1 MNSLKIEELHIYGYG
16 KFENQHFYLGK
27 SNLLVFY
34 GENEAGK
41 STIMSFI
48 HSVLFGFP
56 TKQQAENRY
65 EPKRATSYGGYL
77 ILRSEEN
84 RRLKIERVPGKFGGQ
99 VTIEMEDGTTRDEEY
114 LGELLSGLDKETYR
128 SIFSFD
134 VHGLQQIHKMSSD
147 QVGKFLFLSSIYGAD
162 ALFTI
167 EDKLTKQQE
176 LIYKPN
182 GKKPTL
188 NEELVVLKDSAAKM
202 LEAKRKNSDYE
213 QLLKAKESLKEKL
226 SQVVVAKKENMSLQ
240 RELERIKSVIP
251 LIKERNWC
259 LEQLKSLPDTE
270 HFPEDAIQQ
279 LDQFNMSIQPI
290 EIKLN
295 SSKSNYEQVN
305 KELEDLLINEAY
317 IQNKKAI
324 HEAREQFALFDE
336 KQKKQSHLVKRI
348 EQLQY
353 EIELLKQRL
362 YPHISDEEI
371 LEIHATIPMKE
382 AIKKIILEDQQAQQ
396 RKQMLDEQFEQSRNS
411 IEETEWKINEL
422 HKEELP
428 DDERKNLEQKVEE
441 YKNFNTNQLQ
451 QERERLLNE
460 LTRRKKEHKQEKK
473 QGSMLIYFLVILS
486 QIGTIWSFIQQHWI
500 LLLVCIAIGVS
511 FILQVKNKKTK
522 KDPLLLHLTM
532 ELEKIE
538 VYLKKGMAYESSSSQ
553 SLPELIHLLNHD
565 QKIKQMLHHEQLL
578 FQQQER
584 NYERIVKQYEEWE
597 KTQFQLKQKQAHLAK
612 LLKIDEHAS
621 SEALLEAFELL
632 QQLQHLILEKN
643 KFIAEEKL
651 IKQEL
656 LKYEQMVSEIIK
668 ACDIEGNSIEQTVHE
683 LFKQLS
689 IEGTKKEKQK
699 QLLEKRREL
708 DEELSE
714 YVQSTTFLK
723 QQKEDFIKS
732 SGCETEDEFRKQA
745 KLHEQ
750 REAVRKQKQWIDKQL
765 ATEKDIDIET
775 LSNTKIDDIEVRLQE
790 IEEEINVLEA
800 SERELQQEQSST
812 LIKLE
817 EMEQSGTYS
826 NLRHSFENKKA
837 IVKEE
842 AEKWMVRALA
852 KDLLQ
857 KTVQRHREEKLPE
870 LLTSITYFFTRLTSK
885 MYHNVYLPSDKQSF
899 IVERH
904 DGTKFFAE
912 ELSQATSEQLY
923 LSIRLAIIKNINKQ
937 VNLPIIMDDSFVHF
951 DHRRTSNTISLL
963 NGLKEENQVIYF
975 TCHEHIAN
983 TYQSQNMVNLS
994 QINVS

>member
-1 MNSLKIEELHIYGYG
+1 VSLLKIEELHIYGYG

-48 HSVLFGFP
+48 HSILFGFP

-77 ILRSEEN
+77 ILRGQEN
-84 RRLKIERVPGKFGGQ
+84 RRLKVERVPGKFGGQ
-99 VTIEMEDGTTRDEEY
+99 VIIEMEDGTTRDEEY

-188 NEELVVLKDSAAKM
+188 NEELVELKDRAAKM
-202 LEAKRKNSDYE
+202 LEAKRKNSEYE
-213 QLLKAKESLKEKL
+213 ELLKAKESLKEKL
-226 SQVVVAKKENMSLQ
+226 SQIVVAKRESMSLQ

-259 LEQLKSLPDTE
+259 IEQLNSLPDTE
-270 HFPEDAIQQ
+270 QFPEDAIQQ
-279 LDQFNMSIQPI
+279 LDQLNMSLQPI
-290 EIKLN
+290 EVKLN
-295 SSKSNYEQVN
+295 SLKSNSEQVN
-305 KELEDLLINEAY
+305 KELDDLLINEAY

-324 HEAREQFALFDE
+324 QESREQFALYDE
-336 KQKKQSHLVKRI
+336 KRKKHLHLIKRM

-353 EIELLKQRL
+353 EIDLLKQRL
-362 YPHISDEEI
+362 YPHSSDEEI
-371 LEIHATIPMKE
+371 LEINATIPMKE
-382 AIKKIILEDQQAQQ
+382 AIKKIIHDDQQAKQ
-396 RKQMLDEQFEQSRNS
+396 RKQLLDEQFEQSRIS

-422 HKEELP
+422 HKEALP
-428 DDERKNLEQKVEE
+428 DEERKNIEQKVDK
-441 YKNFNTNQLQ
+441 YKNVNTNQLQ
-451 QERERLLNE
+451 QEREQLLKE
-460 LTRRKKEHKQEKK
+460 LTRRKKEHKQEKS
-473 QGSMLIYFLVILS
+473 QGSMLLTFLVILS
-486 QIGTIWSFIQQHWI
+486 LIGIVWSFIQQHWI
-500 LLLVCIAIGVS
+500 LLIVCIALGVS

-522 KDPLLLHLTM
+522 KDPLLQHLTM

-538 VYLKKGMAYESSSSQ
+538 ENFKKGMAYESSSSQ
-553 SLPELIHLLNHD
+553 SLPELIHLLDHD
-565 QKIKQMLHHEQLL
+565 QKIKQTLHHEQLL

-584 NYERIVKQYEEWE
+584 TYERIVKQYEEWE
-597 KTQFQLKQKQAHLAK
+597 KTQFQLKQKLANLAK

-632 QQLQHLILEKN
+632 QQLQHIILEKN
-643 KFIAEEKL
+643 KFIAEENL
-651 IKQEL
+651 IQQEL
-656 LKYEQMVSEIIK
+656 LKYEQMVGEITN
-668 ACDIEGNSIEQTVHE
+668 ACDIEENSIEQAVYE
-683 LFKQLS
+683 L
-689 IEGTKKEKQK
+689 TKKLAIEETKNEKQK
-699 QLLEKRREL
+699 HLLVKRKEL
-708 DEELSE
+708 DEELRE
-714 YVQSTTFLK
+714 YVQNSTFLT
-723 QQKEDFIKS
+723 QQKGDLIKS
-732 SGCETEDEFRKQA
+732 SGCETVDEFRKQA
-745 KLHEQ
+745 KLHQQ
-750 REAVRKQKQWIDKQL
+750 REEVRKQKQWIDKQL

-775 LSNTKIDDIEVRLQE
+775 LSKAKIDDIEVRLQE
-790 IEEEINVLEA
+790 VEERLNDLEA

-812 LIKLE
+812 LMKLE

-837 IVKEE
+837 VVKEE
-842 AEKWMVRALA
+842 AEKWIVRALA

-870 LLTSITYFFTRLTSK
+870 LMTSITYFFTRLTSNA
-885 MYHNVYLPSDKQSF
+885 YHNVYLPNDKQSF

-937 VNLPIIMDDSFVHF
+937 LNLPIIMDDSFVHF
-951 DHRRTSNTISLL
+951 DQRRTSNTIQIL
-963 NGLKEENQVIYF
+963 NELKEENQVIYF
-975 TCHEHIAN
+975 TCHEHVAN
-983 TYQSQNMVNLS
+983 SYQSQNMVNLS